1 MWELIKYELQKLLG
15 NKLVGACLAGM
26 AVMLIVMTSQWLY
39 PGTETVQYFQD
50 GKLVILENQEAIRT
64 AKAIGRKYEGPLTDD
79 KVQAILTEFD
89 MKDEDMIGN
98 GMDPSIERYY
108 SHNFLYSSLRNF
120 YAPDGTWNGMTV
132 QEVYGDLTPSLYIGY
147 TGWEKFLYVSIYTLL
162 SLGCVITIILAPLF
176 SEEYTKRT
184 DALILTGAYGKTKC
198 AWAKIIAGF
207 LISFCLTALVLLLF
221 GAVYLYHYGTDGWNA
236 SLQLSHFSAFS
247 ESIPYPMTFG
257 QGVLYAL
264 LMWFTAGLTLTAA
277 AVLISAVAKNTFT
290 SLVLS
295 FALFVVPMFLP
306 WKNWGFLNLP
316 AQFFPI
322 RQMQLADI
330 FNYPLL
336 QAGSFELSVMWLA
349 LPVAVMVVLICTVFA
364 RRAFARHQV
373 VG

>member
-15 NKLVGACLAGM
+15 KKLVWACLAGM
-26 AVMLIVMTSQWLY
+26 AIMLIAMTSQWLY

-64 AKAIGRKYEGPLTDD
+64 AKAIGRKYEGPLTDE
-79 KVQAILTEFD
+79 KVQAVLAEFD
-89 MKDEDMIGN
+89 MKDEDLIGA
-98 GMDPSIERYY
+98 GLDPSNERYY

-120 YAPDGTWNGMTV
+120 YASDGTWNGMTV
-132 QEVYGDLTPSLYIGY
+132 QEVYGDLAPGLNVGY

-198 AWAKIIAGF
+198 ARAKIIAGS
-207 LISFCLTALVLLLF
+207 LISLGLTALVLLIF
-221 GAVYLYHYGTDGWNA
+221 GVVYLFHYGTDGWNT
-236 SLQLSHFSAFS
+236 SLQLSHFDAFTGVS
-247 ESIPYPMTFG
+247 YPMTFG

-277 AVLISAVAKNTFT
+277 AVLISAIAKSTFT
-290 SLVLS
+290 SLVIS
-295 FALFVVPMFLP
+295 FVVFVVPMFLP
-306 WKNWGFLNLP
+306 WRNWDILNLP

-330 FNYPLL
+330 FNHPLL
-336 QAGSFELSVMWLA
+336 QLGGFELNIMWLA
-349 LPVAVMVVLICTVFA
+349 LPVALVVTLICILYA

-373 VG
+373 MG